1 MLIDKGNKKRVI
13 GSLVD
18 NSINASIDSNHKIID
33 NIQLADQKNEDQK
46 QNELQYDNEISGS
59 DETDDEE

>member
-1 MLIDKGNKKRVI
+1 MLIDKSNKKRVI